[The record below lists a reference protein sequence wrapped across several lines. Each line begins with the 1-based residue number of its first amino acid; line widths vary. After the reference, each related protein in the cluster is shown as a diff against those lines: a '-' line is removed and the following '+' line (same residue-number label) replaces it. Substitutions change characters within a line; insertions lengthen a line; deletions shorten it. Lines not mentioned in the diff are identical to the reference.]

1 MHSNAKAAPMAAVS
15 HGPGPVSAPSH
26 ASPSSSSSSGPH
38 QTSVDDIVHSF
49 EEADQH
55 TVDLSG
61 YQPEDWI
68 CLSIFWVMSL
78 LVFLQ
83 FFSRYVLN
91 DSFAWTEELAV
102 YCLIGVVFLGAAM
115 CVRTCRHI
123 QVDFLYR
130 YLPKPV
136 GRVLATVIDILRTAF
151 FGYAVW
157 LTYRY
162 IVLVGDEPM
171 TTLFW
176 NKSYVYWVALAG
188 FAMMFLR
195 SLQVSARN
203 WRQGYS
209 ILENPAAYDAL
220 D

>member
-1 MHSNAKAAPMAAVS
+1 MHSNAKAAPMAA
-15 HGPGPVSAPSH
+15 
-26 ASPSSSSSSGPH
+26 ASPAPPQPPGSHPAA
-38 QTSVDDIVHSF
+38 SVDEIVQSF
-49 EEADQH
+49 EEADH
-55 TVDLSG
+55 HEVSLAG

-68 CLSIFWVMSL
+68 CLAMFWTMAL

-91 DSFAWTEELAV
+91 DSYAWTEELAV
-102 YCLIGVVFLGAAM
+102 YCLIGVVFLGSAM
-115 CVRTCRHI
+115 CVRACRHI

-130 YLPKPV
+130 YLPRPA
-136 GRVLATVIDILRTAF
+136 GRALSTLIDILRTAF

-176 NKSYVYWVALAG
+176 NKAYVYWVALAG

-195 SLQVSARN
+195 SLQVSVRN

-209 ILENPAAYDAL
+209 ILENPAAYESPD
-220 D
+220 

>member
-1 MHSNAKAAPMAAVS
+1 MHSDAKAAVMAAAS
-15 HGPGPVSAPSH
+15 NNPVHPA
-26 ASPSSSSSSGPH
+26 GH
-38 QTSVDDIVHSF
+38 QPPATAQEIVQSF
-49 EEADQH
+49 EEADH
-55 TVDLSG
+55 HEVSLAG

-68 CLSIFWVMSL
+68 CLGIFWTMAL

-91 DSFAWTEELAV
+91 DSYAWTEELAV
-102 YCLIGVVFLGAAM
+102 YCLIGVVFIGSAM
-115 CVRTCRHI
+115 CVRACRHI

-130 YLPKPV
+130 YLPRPV
-136 GRVLATVIDILRTAF
+136 GRTLATVIDLLRTAF

-162 IVLVGDEPM
+162 IALVGDEPM

-176 NKSYVYWVALAG
+176 NKDYVYWMALAG
-188 FAMMFLR
+188 FVLMFLR
-195 SLQVSARN
+195 SVQVSICN

-209 ILENPAAYDAL
+209 ILENPAAYESQD
-220 D
+220 

>member
-1 MHSNAKAAPMAAVS
+1 MHSDAKAAVMAAAS
-15 HGPGPVSAPSH
+15 NNPVHPA
-26 ASPSSSSSSGPH
+26 GH
-38 QTSVDDIVHSF
+38 QPPATAQEIVQSF
-49 EEADQH
+49 EEADH
-55 TVDLSG
+55 HEVSLAG

-68 CLSIFWVMSL
+68 CLGIFWVMAL

-91 DSFAWTEELAV
+91 DSYAWTEELAV
-102 YCLIGVVFLGAAM
+102 YCLIGVVFIGSAM
-115 CVRTCRHI
+115 CVRACRHI

-130 YLPKPV
+130 YLPRPV
-136 GRVLATVIDILRTAF
+136 GRTLATVIDLLRTAF

-162 IVLVGDEPM
+162 IALVGDEPM

-176 NKSYVYWVALAG
+176 NKAYVYWMALAG
-188 FAMMFLR
+188 FVLMFLR
-195 SLQVSARN
+195 SVQVSICN

-209 ILENPAAYDAL
+209 ILENPAAYESQD
-220 D
+220 

>member
-1 MHSNAKAAPMAAVS
+1 MHSDAKAAVMAAAS
-15 HGPGPVSAPSH
+15 NNPVHPA
-26 ASPSSSSSSGPH
+26 GH
-38 QTSVDDIVHSF
+38 QPPATAQEIVQSF
-49 EEADQH
+49 EEADH
-55 TVDLSG
+55 HEVSLAG

-68 CLSIFWVMSL
+68 CLGIFWTMAL

-91 DSFAWTEELAV
+91 DSYAWTEELAV
-102 YCLIGVVFLGAAM
+102 YCLIGVVFIGSAM
-115 CVRTCRHI
+115 CVRACRHI

-130 YLPKPV
+130 YLPRPV
-136 GRVLATVIDILRTAF
+136 GRTLATIIDLLRTAF

-162 IVLVGDEPM
+162 IALVGDEPM

-176 NKSYVYWVALAG
+176 NKAYVYWMALAG
-188 FAMMFLR
+188 FVLMFLR
-195 SLQVSARN
+195 SVQVSICN

-209 ILENPAAYDAL
+209 ILENPAAYESQD
-220 D
+220 

>member
-1 MHSNAKAAPMAAVS
+1 MHLNAKAAPMAAVS
-15 HGPGPVSAPSH
+15 HPPEQPPGPHHVS
-26 ASPSSSSSSGPH
+26 
-38 QTSVDDIVHSF
+38 SVDEIVQSF
-49 EEADQH
+49 EEADH
-55 TVDLSG
+55 HDVSLAG

-68 CLSIFWVMSL
+68 CLAMFWAMAL

-91 DSFAWTEELAV
+91 DSYAWTEELAV
-102 YCLIGVVFLGAAM
+102 YCLIGVVFLGSAM
-115 CVRTCRHI
+115 CVRACRHI

-136 GRVLATVIDILRTAF
+136 GRVLSTLIDILRTAF

-176 NKSYVYWVALAG
+176 NKAYVYWVALAG

-195 SLQVSARN
+195 SLQVSWRN

-209 ILENPAAYDAL
+209 ILENPAAYESL

>member
-1 MHSNAKAAPMAAVS
+1 MQSNVKATAMAAVS
-15 HGPGPVSAPSH
+15 HTPAQP
-26 ASPSSSSSSGPH
+26 SGPH
-38 QTSVDDIVHSF
+38 QTASVDELVQSF
-49 EEADQH
+49 EEADH
-55 TVDLSG
+55 HEVSLAG

-68 CLSIFWVMSL
+68 CLAVFWAMAL

-91 DSFAWTEELAV
+91 DSYAWTEELAV
-102 YCLIGVVFLGAAM
+102 YCLIGVVFLGSAM
-115 CVRTCRHI
+115 CVRACRHI

-130 YLPKPV
+130 YLPKPA
-136 GRVLATVIDILRTAF
+136 GRVLSTLIDILRTAF

-176 NKSYVYWVALAG
+176 NKSYVYWAALAG

-195 SLQVSARN
+195 SVQVSLQN

-209 ILENPAAYDAL
+209 ILENPAAYDSL

>member
-1 MHSNAKAAPMAAVS
+1 MNSNAKAASMAGVS
-15 HGPGPVSAPSH
+15 PAPGQPP
-26 ASPSSSSSSGPH
+26 GPH
-38 QTSVDDIVHSF
+38 QAASVDEIVQSF
-49 EEADQH
+49 EEADH
-55 TVDLSG
+55 HVVSLAG

-68 CLSIFWVMSL
+68 CLGMFWTMAM

-91 DSFAWTEELAV
+91 DSYAWTEELAV
-102 YCLIGVVFLGAAM
+102 YCLIGVVFVGSAM
-115 CVRTCRHI
+115 CVRACRHI

-136 GRVLATVIDILRTAF
+136 GRVLSTLIDILRTAF

-162 IVLVGDEPM
+162 IMLVGDEPM

-176 NKSYVYWVALAG
+176 NKAFVYWVALAG
-188 FAMMFLR
+188 FVMMFLR
-195 SLQVSARN
+195 SLQVSVQN

-209 ILENPAAYDAL
+209 ILENPAAYESL

>member
-1 MHSNAKAAPMAAVS
+1 MHLNAKAAPMAAAS
-15 HGPGPVSAPSH
+15 HGPSAAPGHS
-26 ASPSSSSSSGPH
+26 ASAAGPH
-38 QTSVDDIVHSF
+38 QASVDEIVQSF
-49 EEADQH
+49 EEADH
-55 TVDLSG
+55 HEVSLAG

-68 CLSIFWVMSL
+68 CLAMFWAMAM

-91 DSFAWTEELAV
+91 DSYAWTEELAV
-102 YCLIGVVFLGAAM
+102 YCLIGVVFLGSAM
-115 CVRTCRHI
+115 CVRACRHI

-130 YLPKPV
+130 YLPKRA

-188 FAMMFLR
+188 FVMMFLR
-195 SLQVSARN
+195 SLQVSVQN

-209 ILENPAAYDAL
+209 ILENPSAYESQD
-220 D
+220 

>member
-1 MHSNAKAAPMAAVS
+1 MHSDAKAAVMAAAS
-15 HGPGPVSAPSH
+15 NNPVRPVGQQPPPAT
-26 ASPSSSSSSGPH
+26 AE
-38 QTSVDDIVHSF
+38 DIVHSF
-49 EEADQH
+49 EEADH
-55 TVDLSG
+55 HEVSLAG

-68 CLSIFWVMSL
+68 CLGIFWTMAL

-91 DSFAWTEELAV
+91 DSYAWTEELAV
-102 YCLIGVVFLGAAM
+102 YCLIGVVFIGSAM

-130 YLPKPV
+130 YLPRPV
-136 GRVLATVIDILRTAF
+136 GRALATVIDLLRTAF

-162 IVLVGDEPM
+162 ITLVGDEPM

-176 NKSYVYWVALAG
+176 NKAYVYWMALAG
-188 FAMMFLR
+188 FVLMFLR
-195 SLQVSARN
+195 SVQVSMCN

-209 ILENPAAYDAL
+209 ILENPAAYESQD
-220 D
+220 

>member
-1 MHSNAKAAPMAAVS
+1 MHSDAKAAVMAAAS
-15 HGPGPVSAPSH
+15 HNPVRSAGQPPPP
-26 ASPSSSSSSGPH
+26 A
-38 QTSVDDIVHSF
+38 TAEEIVHSF
-49 EEADQH
+49 EEADH
-55 TVDLSG
+55 HEVSLAG

-68 CLSIFWVMSL
+68 CLAIFWTMAL

-91 DSFAWTEELAV
+91 DSYAWTEELAV
-102 YCLIGVVFLGAAM
+102 YCLIGVVFLGSAM
-115 CVRTCRHI
+115 CVRACRHI

-130 YLPKPV
+130 YLPRPV
-136 GRVLATVIDILRTAF
+136 GRVLATAIDLLRTAF

-162 IVLVGDEPM
+162 IALVGDEPM

-176 NKSYVYWVALAG
+176 NKAYVYWVALAG
-188 FAMMFLR
+188 FALMFLR
-195 SLQVSARN
+195 SVQVSMCN

-209 ILENPAAYDAL
+209 ILENPAAYDAQ

>member
-1 MHSNAKAAPMAAVS
+1 MHLNAKAAPMAAAS
-15 HGPGPVSAPSH
+15 HGPSAAPGHS
-26 ASPSSSSSSGPH
+26 ASAAGPH
-38 QTSVDDIVHSF
+38 QASVDEIVQSF
-49 EEADQH
+49 EEADH
-55 TVDLSG
+55 HEVSLAG

-68 CLSIFWVMSL
+68 CLAMFWAMAM

-91 DSFAWTEELAV
+91 DSYAWTEELAV
-102 YCLIGVVFLGAAM
+102 YCLIGVVFLGSAM
-115 CVRTCRHI
+115 CVRACRHI

-130 YLPKPV
+130 YLPKRA

-176 NKSYVYWVALAG
+176 NKSYVYL
-188 FAMMFLR
+188 
-195 SLQVSARN
+195 SL
-203 WRQGYS
+203 
-209 ILENPAAYDAL
+209 IHI
-220 D
+220 

>member
-1 MHSNAKAAPMAAVS
+1 MHLNAKAAPMAAAS
-15 HGPGPVSAPSH
+15 HPSAQPPGQHHVA
-26 ASPSSSSSSGPH
+26 
-38 QTSVDDIVHSF
+38 SVDEIVQSF
-49 EEADQH
+49 EEADH
-55 TVDLSG
+55 HKVSLAG

-68 CLSIFWVMSL
+68 CLAFFWMMAL

-91 DSFAWTEELAV
+91 DSYAWTEELAV
-102 YCLIGVVFLGAAM
+102 YCLIGVVFLGSAM
-115 CVRTCRHI
+115 CVRACRHI

-130 YLPKPV
+130 YLPKPA
-136 GRVLATVIDILRTAF
+136 GRLLSTLIDILRTAF

-188 FAMMFLR
+188 FVMMCVR
-195 SLQVSARN
+195 SLQVSVQN

-209 ILENPAAYDAL
+209 ILENPAAYESPD
-220 D
+220 

>member
-1 MHSNAKAAPMAAVS
+1 MHSDAKAAVMAAAS
-15 HGPGPVSAPSH
+15 NNPVRPAGQQPPP
-26 ASPSSSSSSGPH
+26 A
-38 QTSVDDIVHSF
+38 TAEDIVHSF
-49 EEADQH
+49 EEADH
-55 TVDLSG
+55 HEVSLAG

-68 CLSIFWVMSL
+68 CLGIFWTMAL

-91 DSFAWTEELAV
+91 DSYAWTEELAV
-102 YCLIGVVFLGAAM
+102 YCLIGVVFIGSTM

-130 YLPKPV
+130 YLPRPV
-136 GRVLATVIDILRTAF
+136 GRALATLIDLLRTAF

-162 IVLVGDEPM
+162 ITLVGDEPM

-176 NKSYVYWVALAG
+176 NKAYVYWMALAG
-188 FAMMFLR
+188 FVLMFLR
-195 SLQVSARN
+195 SVQVSMCN

-209 ILENPAAYDAL
+209 ILENPAAYESQD
-220 D
+220 

>member
-1 MHSNAKAAPMAAVS
+1 MHLNAKATPMAAVNHAPIPAS
-15 HGPGPVSAPSH
+15 GHDGRAPGPQQ
-26 ASPSSSSSSGPH
+26 AS
-38 QTSVDDIVHSF
+38 VYDIVHSF

-55 TVDLSG
+55 VVSLAG

-68 CLSIFWVMSL
+68 CLAMFWAMAL

-91 DSFAWTEELAV
+91 DSYAWTEELAV

-115 CVRTCRHI
+115 CVRACRHI

-136 GRVLATVIDILRTAF
+136 GRVLSTVIDVLRTAF

-176 NKSYVYWVALAG
+176 NKSYVYWIALAG
-188 FAMMFLR
+188 FVMMFLR
-195 SLQVSARN
+195 SLQVSVQN

-209 ILENPAAYDAL
+209 ILENPAAYESL